1 MGGKKV
7 GIFGL
12 IFSFISVLLGLLLPA
27 WRRECNSILFCLKPF
42 GFSTHL
48 LSPYSVHL
56 LHNENSLCSL
66 YGIIIIFASCSF
78 SLFIYIEF
86 NLWGVLV
93 GGVFPVGFFLSPHPV
108 SDFSEVILQFFALNS
123 SFHIFQYHN
132 QSRICFCAVCLLL
145 ILII

>member
-1 MGGKKV
+1 MGGKND

-12 IFSFISVLLGLLLPA
+12 IFSFISVLLGLLLA
-27 WRRECNSILFCLKPF
+27 VLRGECNSILFCLKPF
-42 GFSTHL
+42 DFSTHL

-66 YGIIIIFASCSF
+66 YGIIIIFVSCSF
-78 SLFIYIEF
+78 SLCLLVF
-86 NLWGVLV
+86 NLICGGGFPCCFIFFPLIQSLIPLKLYYSSLPWILV
-93 GGVFPVGFFLSPHPV
+93 FIF
-108 SDFSEVILQFFALNS
+108 
-123 SFHIFQYHN
+123 FQYHH